1 MEYGRYDLSV
11 LTKSSL
17 SIKKQSRHSRW
28 GACFLF
34 VDGDLQTG
42 LELDHGSILVDN
54 DLADELS
61 HHALVELGDI
71 SLLIF
76 QEILQLGDYFLQVF
90 LDSG

>member
-1 MEYGRYDLSV
+1 MRFIPEG
-11 LTKSSL
+11 
-17 SIKKQSRHSRW
+17 QPSRHSRW

-34 VDGDLQTG
+34 VDGDLQIG
-42 LELDHGSILVDN
+42 LEFNYGFILMDG

-76 QEILQLGDYFLQVF
+76 QEILQLGDSFLQVF
-90 LDSG
+90 LASG